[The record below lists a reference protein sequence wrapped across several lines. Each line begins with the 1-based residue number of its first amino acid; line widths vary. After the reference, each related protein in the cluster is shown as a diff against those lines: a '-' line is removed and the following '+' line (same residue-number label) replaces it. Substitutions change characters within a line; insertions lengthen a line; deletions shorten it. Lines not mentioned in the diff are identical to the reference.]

1 MTKRQRTA
9 WELIAVPRY
18 FPILINKGEEKLSS
32 TAEGFKR
39 LANLT
44 KWIRYVLY
52 AQILIAT
59 LSIIFSFLE
68 YQLLI
73 AYQAGVYA
81 SLEAA
86 FSGGELAIQ
95 LLQSTGIAS
104 LIAFV
109 ASAILILKWIYRAN
123 YNVRQLG
130 AQNLSYTP
138 VWSIAYYFIPIF
150 NLWKPYQA
158 MKEIWL
164 ASKAPS
170 AWSVSKISAV
180 LPAWWALWLS
190 SNILSQS
197 IFRLSADAKELPEL
211 MDLNMLSQISNVL
224 DILLAIVTLALVNGI
239 FQMQNSQQ

>member
-1 MTKRQRTA
+1 MTKKQRTA
-9 WELIAVPRY
+9 WELIAVPLY
-18 FPILINKGEEKLSS
+18 FPILINKGEDQLPS
-32 TAEGFKR
+32 TAQGFKR
-39 LANLT
+39 LGNLT

-68 YQLLI
+68 YRLLT

-81 SLEAA
+81 SLESA
-86 FSGGELAIQ
+86 FSDGELAIQ

-104 LIAFV
+104 LIAFIT
-109 ASAILILKWIYRAN
+109 SAILILKWIYRAN

-138 VWSIAYYFIPIF
+138 AWSIAYYFIPIF

-164 ASKAPS
+164 ASKALS
-170 AWSVSKISAV
+170 AWPVGKISAV
-180 LPAWWALWLS
+180 LPVWWALWLS
-190 SNILSQS
+190 SNILKQS
-197 IFRLSADAKELPEL
+197 IFRLSADAQELPEL
-211 MDLNMLSQISNVL
+211 MDLNMLSQMSNVL
-224 DILLAIVTLALVNGI
+224 GFLLAIATLSLVSGI
-239 FQMQNSQQ
+239 YQMQNSQQ